1 MDVGISTRC
10 FGTAPLTLDLLE
22 RLRRAEFTQIELHA
36 SLPAFNYANRSVA
49 RDITRWFRE
58 NELPPPS
65 LHLPFEKNVV
75 GNDRFE
81 RQAALDELKRCL
93 ELSDLVQL
101 RFVVLHLGEPHQDFN
116 PAAFEYAY
124 AAVATVQSFSGARVL
139 LETLPN
145 EIATFQRI
153 EEFKAA
159 AQLGDVGICYD
170 TGHGEM
176 DGMSGAN
183 ASPIGR
189 SHPVMFDAIHLNDN
203 NGDEDDDS
211 HLWPFD
217 GARNW
222 PALVERLTLQSFN
235 GPLILEAGDDKL
247 NRASDSRSRLRDLMG
262 EAANSIEEFRLK
274 YKLPVSRAE
283 DER

>member
-10 FGTAPLTLDLLE
+10 FGTAPLTLDVLE

-49 RDITRWFRE
+49 RDIARWFRE
-58 NELPPPS
+58 NELPAPS
-65 LHLPFEKNVV
+65 LHLPFENNIV
-75 GNDRFE
+75 GNDKFE

-93 ELSDLVQL
+93 ELSDILQL
-101 RFVVLHLGEPHQDFN
+101 RFAVLHLGEPHQEFN
-116 PAAFEYAY
+116 PAVFEYAY
-124 AAVATVQSFSGARVL
+124 AAVATVQSFSGVRVL

-153 EEFKAA
+153 EEFRAA
-159 AQLGDVGICYD
+159 AQLADVGICYD

-176 DGMSGAN
+176 DG
-183 ASPIGR
+183 PC
-189 SHPVMFDAIHLNDN
+189 DAIHLNDN
-203 NGDEDDDS
+203 NNGEVDS

-222 PALVERLTLQSFN
+222 PALVERLTLSSFN

-247 NRASDSRSRLRDLMG
+247 NKASDCRSRLRDLMG

-274 YKLPVSRAE
+274 YKLSVSRAE